1 MSRVLSM
8 LQRKRVPGGT
18 QKVGQACQGSE
29 AVVYLGAG
37 IPRDEEACE
46 WS

>member
-1 MSRVLSM
+1 MVPQRVCTS
-8 LQRKRVPGGT
+8 

-37 IPRDEEACE
+37 MLCDEEACE

>member
-1 MSRVLSM
+1 MVPLRVCTS
-8 LQRKRVPGGT
+8 
-18 QKVGQACQGSE
+18 QKVGQARQGSE

-37 IPRDEEACE
+37 LLCDEEACE

>member
-1 MSRVLSM
+1 MVPQRVCTS
-8 LQRKRVPGGT
+8 

-29 AVVYLGAG
+29 VVVYLGAG
-37 IPRDEEACE
+37 MLCDEEACE